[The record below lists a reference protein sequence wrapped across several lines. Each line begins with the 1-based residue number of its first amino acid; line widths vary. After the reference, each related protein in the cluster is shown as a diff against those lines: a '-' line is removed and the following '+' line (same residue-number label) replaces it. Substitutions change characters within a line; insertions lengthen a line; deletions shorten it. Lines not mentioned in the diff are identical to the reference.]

1 MNNTKYEKRI
11 SDLEDKLRELK
22 SLPDNF
28 YELYKQ
34 EQARAED
41 YKAKLRELV
50 DATEWRE
57 EVSEARR
64 YCHWRREDYY
74 STDKRWH
81 RWNESL
87 WHSIQLLDE
96 AEAAYQAALKAAK
109 EG

>member
-22 SLPDNF
+22 SSPDNF

-50 DATEWRE
+50 AVIEGALKIKDLWILNCPVNQEF
-57 EVSEARR
+57 
-64 YCHWRREDYY
+64 EDEIMALG
-74 STDKRWH
+74 KMEKAFE
-81 RWNESL
+81 NG
-87 WHSIQLLDE
+87 
-96 AEAAYQAALKAAK
+96 LKAAR